1 FGVDRD
7 DKDPAYAR
15 QAFQDFKT
23 LLQNYPNSLYATDA
37 RARMIS
43 IKNRLAKYD
52 LSVAEYYVKRG
63 ALVAAAN
70 RAKMVI
76 EGYPD
81 TVETEKALEIM
92 VESYDTLKMP
102 KLAKH
107 AREVLAE
114 NYPDNPLNHH

>member
-1 FGVDRD
+1 
-7 DKDPAYAR
+7 AA
-15 QAFQDFKT
+15 
-23 LLQNYPNSLYATDA
+23 DA

-114 NYPDNPLNHH
+114 NFPDNPLNHN